1 VIIYVKL
8 QLVNN
13 YFTKK
18 IDIKLILLFSVLII
32 FGLINLYS
40 VDYKN
45 LLVFNKQLK
54 FSIISVITFII
65 IIIINW
71 RIIYYFINI
80 SYIISIILLI
90 LVLIIGDVIN
100 GAKSWLSIGE
110 YGIQPSEFAKITT
123 CLIVAK
129 FISTKKKI
137 NLNNKLILIS
147 IISAPIFLTILQ
159 PDLGSACTF
168 IAFIIVFFRFKLFE
182 KTMITSLIIILGSIS
197 IIFINKIYLFI
208 ILVLIMI
215 MKIKNIK
222 KNKFQNIL
230 KKIIYFTL
238 IITAINTSEYAYQN
252 ILNDYQ
258 KKRINIILG
267 IESDPLGIG
276 YNLAQSKIA
285 IGSGGLSGK
294 GFLQGTQTKFN
305 FIPEQQTDFV
315 FCAIG
320 EEWGFIGA
328 VLIIIIYIMLIFR
341 ILFLSEKNKNNIV
354 KAYGY
359 SIASFLFIHVVL
371 NISMTIGLFPTI
383 GIPLPFMSAGGSS
396 LISFSIMIG
405 IFINFY
411 SRINYY

>member
-1 VIIYVKL
+1 MIIYVKL
-8 QLVNN
+8 KLMNK

-18 IDIKLILLFSVLII
+18 IDLKLILLFSILII

-123 CLIVAK
+123 CLMVAK

-137 NLNNKLILIS
+137 NLNNQLILIS

-159 PDLGSACTF
+159 PDLGSVCTF

-267 IESDPLGIG
+267 IESDPLGIL
-276 YNLAQSKIA
+276 YLNNKLTLFFAQ
-285 IGSGGLSGK
+285 
-294 GFLQGTQTKFN
+294 
-305 FIPEQQTDFV
+305 
-315 FCAIG
+315 
-320 EEWGFIGA
+320 
-328 VLIIIIYIMLIFR
+328 
-341 ILFLSEKNKNNIV
+341 
-354 KAYGY
+354 
-359 SIASFLFIHVVL
+359 
-371 NISMTIGLFPTI
+371 
-383 GIPLPFMSAGGSS
+383 
-396 LISFSIMIG
+396 
-405 IFINFY
+405 
-411 SRINYY
+411 